1 MKSWSDL
8 DVGWAWLNFTHCRRR
23 FHLGCAWLNISDFF
37 VSCYVKFLLFSTRTP
52 RDVRWRRDYDRFM
65 AAFGKTFGFGFHP
78 GQQDTC
84 QTYYSVFLLALHR
97 RKVNCQI
104 FVMYISD
111 RHSRHL
117 NFTLGLTNKG
127 LLWDFYRSL
136 KYPRTMVLVLYMS
149 SSFWLLEVE
158 SHDFSHAEKER
169 TASKAEQTYKMTI
182 ISTQNGPRL

>member
-1 MKSWSDL
+1 MVWHISFCLLKTVISYTGLLFVQNINQFFTYEKYKWCKKHIFCLKKNVYLFTSRHT
-8 DVGWAWLNFTHCRRR
+8 WNFQS
-23 FHLGCAWLNISDFF
+23 FMSSPDFSSISDTFCMNQHT
-37 VSCYVKFLLFSTRTP
+37 VR
-52 RDVRWRRDYDRFM
+52 RRWRRDYDRFM

-127 LLWDFYRSL
+127 LLWDFYTL
-136 KYPRTMVLVLYMS
+136 
-149 SSFWLLEVE
+149 W
-158 SHDFSHAEKER
+158 
-169 TASKAEQTYKMTI
+169 EQIY
-182 ISTQNGPRL
+182 